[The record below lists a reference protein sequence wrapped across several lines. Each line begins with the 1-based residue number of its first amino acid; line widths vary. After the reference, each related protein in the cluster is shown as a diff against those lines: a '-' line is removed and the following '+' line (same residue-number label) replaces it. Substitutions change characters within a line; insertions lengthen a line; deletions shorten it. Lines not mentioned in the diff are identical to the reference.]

1 MLKKNNGYLLLDCLF
16 AMSILLVIVT
26 LLYPSY
32 LYLIE
37 SYESFQIQIAIQ
49 D

>member
-1 MLKKNNGYLLLDCLF
+1 MLKKTSGYLLLDCLF
-16 AMSILLVIVT
+16 ALSILLVIVT

-37 SYESFQIQIAIQ
+37 SYETFQIQTAIQ